1 MKSQR
6 STQTRIARKLSDVI
20 IARRYLDLQRLRD
33 EVRKAETKLRT
44 TEKPSGSEATCQLN
58 YSGTRDPVIKATPFN
73 VPERS
78 ASR

>member
-1 MKSQR
+1 MKNQR

-44 TEKPSGSEATCQLN
+44 TNLEEASGSEATCLLN
-58 YSGTRDPVIKATPFN
+58 YSGRETHL
-73 VPERS
+73 
-78 ASR
+78 